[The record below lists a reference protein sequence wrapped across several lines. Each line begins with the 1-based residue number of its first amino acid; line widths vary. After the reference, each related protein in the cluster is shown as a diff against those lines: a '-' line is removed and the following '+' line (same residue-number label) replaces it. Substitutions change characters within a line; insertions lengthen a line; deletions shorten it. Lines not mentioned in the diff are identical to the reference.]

1 MIRIASLLLLT
12 IVTTAT
18 RPSAWAADPAVT
30 SINFETR
37 RGHLIVA
44 DAQVEGTTL
53 RSLIDT
59 GANRS
64 VIDTRM
70 AKRLDL
76 HPVASNDVTAYG
88 KTSKVERVIIRSL
101 RVGPIHTAA
110 LAIVTDLSD
119 WGVDAIIGM
128 DVLRRSDFGIDF
140 TAKQILFGK
149 AKTLSDS
156 IPFDFEHSLVIVSLE
171 VRGHKVRLSVDT
183 GASRITLHQTD
194 NLKQIVRSPAT
205 RFGLDLKPDRHIEAH
220 GGSLARCAVGIDG
233 LERSASQRND
243 RTPGPRYRQAGRPVR
258 HLPRTEANSV
268 RLREWADELGEINLL
283 AKPGLARPG
292 EVSGAPPAAAPPRDR
307 SVASPVPPHGFWVD

>member
-1 MIRIASLLLLT
+1 MIRIANLLLLT

-18 RPSAWAADPAVT
+18 SPSAWAADPAVT

-37 RGHLIVA
+37 HGHLIVA

-70 AKRLDL
+70 AKRLGL

-128 DVLRRSDFGIDF
+128 DVLRRSDFRIDF
-140 TAKQILFGK
+140 SAKQILFGK
-149 AKTLSDS
+149 AVTLSDS
-156 IPFDFEHSLVIVSLE
+156 VPFDFEHSLVIVSLAI
-171 VRGHKVRLSVDT
+171 RGHEVRLSVDT

-194 NLKQIVRSPAT
+194 NLKQIVRSPLT
-205 RFGLDLKPDRHIEAH
+205 R
-220 GGSLARCAVGIDG
+220 SV
-233 LERSASQRND
+233 
-243 RTPGPRYRQAGRPVR
+243 RTSNIIGTSKV
-258 HLPRTEANSV
+258 TEV
-268 RLREWADELGEINLL
+268 RLRDVRLGSTGWN
-283 AKPGLARPG
+283 
-292 EVSGAPPAAAPPRDR
+292 EVRANVTTAPPVPGIDKQGVL
-307 SVASPVPPHGFWVD
+307 SVTSLGLKQIQFDFENGLMSWER